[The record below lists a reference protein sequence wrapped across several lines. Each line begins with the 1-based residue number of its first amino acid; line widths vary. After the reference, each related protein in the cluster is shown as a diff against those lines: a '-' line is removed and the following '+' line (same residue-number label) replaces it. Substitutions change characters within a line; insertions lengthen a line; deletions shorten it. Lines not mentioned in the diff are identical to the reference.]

1 MASPKRIAIIG
12 AGPSGLTAIKCCKEE
27 GFIPVCYERNN
38 DPGGLWRYHD
48 EDIEGVASVMKTTII
63 NTSKEMSSFSDF
75 PPPKEFPN
83 FMHNS
88 KMLEYFLLYA
98 ENFNLL
104 RHIRYH
110 LEVIKVEPTKD
121 FETTGRWTVTVK
133 STQTEATSKEE
144 FDGIMVCIGHHVFPN
159 IPTFPDQYK
168 FKGTIIHSH
177 SIKNCERF
185 EGQKVVV
192 VGIGNSGVDAA
203 VDCTFVAK
211 QVYLSTRRGSWIM
224 GRVGDNGKP
233 YDLDFATRKNQ
244 FVGKFM
250 SYDKKCKL
258 MEEKL
263 NMKFDHA
270 AYNLKPKHRM
280 FSAHPTMNDS
290 LPNCILSG
298 RVIVKG
304 DIERFEEN
312 GVVFAGEKTV
322 TKVDAV
328 ILATGYEIKF
338 PFLDNTVI
346 SIKNNRVHLYKYA
359 IPPNL
364 KQPTL
369 AFVGLIQPLGPIF
382 PVAEMQCRWFTQ
394 IMAGK
399 LKLPSEKVMEKEIEY
414 KNKANAKRYV
424 NTTRHTIQ
432 VDWIPFMDELAEM
445 FGAKPNL
452 FKLSITDPVL
462 FWYCFKGPCLPYQ
475 YRLRGPHSWPGARE
489 AILTCENRVYAPL
502 NSSGKKPCEEK
513 DKLITGKS
521 LFFVLTYGIASFLS
535 GSARLPYGI
544 AMVTKLEHGYPN
556 EVQSDSW
563 GYFKEVGSRF
573 LRVHDHVSSKLVVLL
588 LVVKS
593 CFTSV

>member
-1 MASPKRIAIIG
+1 MAHPKRIAVIG

-63 NTSKEMSSFSDF
+63 NTSKEMSAFSDF
-75 PPPKEFPN
+75 PPPKDFPN

-88 KMLEYFLLYA
+88 KMLEYFHMYA
-98 ENFNLL
+98 ENFNLF

-185 EGQKVVV
+185 EGQRVVV

-203 VDCTFVAK
+203 VDSTFVAK

-233 YDLDFATRKNQ
+233 YDLELTTRKNV
-244 FVGKFM
+244 FLEKFM
-250 SYDKKCKL
+250 SYEQKCKL
-258 MEEKL
+258 FEEKL
-263 NMKFDHA
+263 NSKFDHTT
-270 AYNLKPKHRM
+270 YNLKPKHRM
-280 FSAHPTMNDS
+280 FSAHPTLNDS

-312 GVVFAGEKTV
+312 GVVFAGENTV
-322 TKVDAV
+322 TKIDTV

-338 PFLDNTVI
+338 PFLDSRVI
-346 SIKNNRVHLYKYA
+346 STKNNRVHLYKYA
-359 IPPNL
+359 VPPNL
-364 KQPTL
+364 KKSTL
-369 AFVGLIQPLGPIF
+369 AFIGLIQPLGPIF
-382 PVAEMQCRWFTQ
+382 PIAEMQCRWFAQ

-399 LKLPSEKVMEKEIEY
+399 LKLPSEKVMEKEIEC
-414 KNKANAKRYV
+414 KNKANEKRYV

-432 VDWIPFMDELAEM
+432 VDWIPFMDELSEM
-445 FGAKPNL
+445 FGAKPNML
-452 FKLSITDPVL
+452 KLSITDPVL

-475 YRLRGPHSWPGARE
+475 YRLQGPHSWPGARQ
-489 AILTCENRVYAPL
+489 AILTHENRVYAPL
-502 NSSGKKPCEEK
+502 NSSGKKPCEDK
-513 DKLITGKS
+513 DKLINGKS
-521 LFFVLTYGIASFLS
+521 ILFVLTVSAISIMYGRKYLEN
-535 GSARLPYGI
+535 RLNFGI
-544 AMVTKLEHGYPN
+544 LN
-556 EVQSDSW
+556 
-563 GYFKEVGSRF
+563 F
-573 LRVHDHVSSKLVVLL
+573 
-588 LVVKS
+588 
-593 CFTSV
+593 